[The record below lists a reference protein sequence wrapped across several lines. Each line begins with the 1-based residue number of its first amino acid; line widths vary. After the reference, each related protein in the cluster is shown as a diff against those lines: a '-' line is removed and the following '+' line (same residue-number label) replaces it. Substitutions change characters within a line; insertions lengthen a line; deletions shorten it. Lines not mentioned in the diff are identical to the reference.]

1 MSPRTSF
8 EYVHH
13 HFLFTLLQRK
23 RHMHTSPFFVSSVIM
38 TKNSH
43 LIISKLIYSYTHLST
58 LSISYLIFLENYLCH
73 LAVFRKMNESISG
86 HGNYMTYVVKSWSV
100 CELLLFA
107 VKKRFFNH
115 MISFSHLQWKNF
127 FKFKTAKIFLFT
139 KRSKSFSAIFL
150 KNHY

>member
-58 LSISYLIFLENYLCH
+58 LSISYLIFLEIH
-73 LAVFRKMNESISG
+73 AIKAVFTKMNKSISR
-86 HGNYMTYVVKSWSV
+86 HGNYMTYVVRLWSIDK
-100 CELLLFA
+100 LLLFP

-115 MISFSHLQWKNF
+115 MISFPHLQCQF
-127 FKFKTAKIFLFT
+127 FSI
-139 KRSKSFSAIFL
+139 SKWQRLSSL
-150 KNHY
+150 